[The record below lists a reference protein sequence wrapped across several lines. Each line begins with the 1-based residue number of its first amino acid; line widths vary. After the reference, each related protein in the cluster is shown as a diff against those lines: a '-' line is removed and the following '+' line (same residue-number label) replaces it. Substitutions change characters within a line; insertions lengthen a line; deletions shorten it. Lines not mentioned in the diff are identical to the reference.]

1 MPVPSGRTGR
11 VPVLL
16 VLVLLLVLGAFA
28 LLLTA
33 LVTSTMS
40 WAWGSVVT
48 SAVAGVLLVTDW
60 ITHRTR
66 VTVTAGEHPVTAPD
80 GGRHSTIDTPPGDTP
95 DAAAAE
101 RMEPAPRRS
110 GPAEALDGD
119 GDRAE
124 PAGHAGQPQL
134 DPERE
139 PAEEDTDAADVLA
152 VSELDREV
160 VVIDERPRYHL
171 AGCRWVGDRATI
183 PLPVREARELGF
195 TPCSVCTPDV
205 RLAAERRGA
214 RGS

>member
-1 MPVPSGRTGR
+1 VTSGRTGR

-40 WAWGSVVT
+40 WAWGSVAA
-48 SAVAGVLLVTDW
+48 SATAGVLLVTDW
-60 ITHRTR
+60 IVHRGRRTI
-66 VTVTAGEHPVTAPD
+66 TAGERPVTATAEAVAD
-80 GGRHSTIDTPPGDTP
+80 LNDTQTGDTP
-95 DAAAAE
+95 DRTTAE
-101 RMEPAPRRS
+101 RTESSPRRS
-110 GPAEALDGD
+110 GPAEASEGSDHGT
-119 GDRAE
+119 E
-124 PAGHAGQPQL
+124 PAGHEEQRVL
-134 DPERE
+134 DPDRE
-139 PAEEDTDAADVLA
+139 PPEEDTDAADAIA

-195 TPCSVCTPDV
+195 TPCSVCTPDA
-205 RLAAERRGA
+205 RLAAERRRV